1 MKVIEAIKKTK
12 GLKENFI
19 IKSKKVETLV
29 NEADCME
36 FYFNGTSFVFITKQK
51 YKVDGT
57 ELQLIIRA
65 DQMKNGSWW
74 IKQN

>member
-1 MKVIEAIKKTK
+1 MKVIEAIKQIK
-12 GLKENFI
+12 GLKENFV

-36 FYFNGTSFVFITKQK
+36 YYFDGTQFIFITKQK
-51 YKVDGT
+51 YKVEGA
-57 ELQLIIRA
+57 QLTVIIRA
-65 DQMKNGSWW
+65 DKMKNGSWW